1 MRNSIFVFLMILV
14 SATAVPAATNEAVLA
29 SVTPAGTVAVKGGA
43 VVPAFPKPGGWK
55 EMPGK
60 ASDRYDTRH
69 FMYFVTGEAPGIEL
83 YVCSDRRDE
92 APDGEFEIGLIDGFI
107 KGFAGKAGFKYDSP
121 VFDDRKIGEA
131 KLKHTMVKLVKDPQI
146 LWVHGYIFVRKP
158 SLTFVAIRSKAGG
171 AEDLEKYLAKVK
183 IE

>member
-1 MRNSIFVFLMILV
+1 MRKPILV
-14 SATAVPAATNEAVLA
+14 LLLIAVQATAMRAAANDVALA
-29 SVTPAGTVAVKGGA
+29 SLTSAGAVKVKGGA

-69 FMYFVTGEAPGIEL
+69 FMYFISGEAPAIEL

-92 APDGEFEIGLIDGFI
+92 APDGAFEIGLVDGFI
-107 KGFAGKAGFKYDSP
+107 KGFAGKAGFKHDPP
-121 VFDDRKIGEA
+121 VFDDRKIGA
-131 KLKHTMVKLVKDPQI
+131 AAVKHTLVKLVKDQQT

-158 SLTFVAIRSKAGG
+158 SLTFVAIRSKEGG
-171 AEDLEKYLAKVK
+171 ADDLEKYLAGVK
-183 IE
+183 TE